1 MSKEIN
7 IKDGKETKN
16 TKDGQPINKDSTSA
30 KPDAQAET
38 YGIRNTLD
46 AITGFGRALS
56 SFSSVATSYI
66 INTKDAGRGLEQMSQ
81 GKLIELADLVHD
93 VFHGDDLL
101 EPPSICTIGSQSAG
115 KSMALN
121 SICGIDILPNGK
133 SIVTRTPVHIRLMH
147 SNLADHIKVEFFEY
161 SNSTDSNAIQKI
173 LSSFKVDLTCP
184 VDQLQPIRDEIE
196 KITERY
202 AGKHKNVVDRPINI
216 RITSP
221 KVPNLSIIDLP
232 GMTNIAL
239 RDKGQ
244 PEDIK
249 HNIERILVRY
259 ISSPRTIIL
268 AIIPSTFDVE
278 ADMGLG
284 LIKQYDKNFD
294 RTIGVLTKTDLL
306 TDSDVERYLINSISK
321 DLQVR
326 YGYFAVRNRS
336 SDEVKNYTVEEGYG
350 LEAKFFTSH
359 PVYSKSEAKD
369 RMGSINLAN
378 RLSAILISHLKACLP
393 SVIEEIRKFDK
404 NLDSR
409 LDEIGRDYPQDAEA
423 KRSVMNIL
431 ISEFQKSYDLSITGR
446 GAEFNTG
453 SQIKKAIGS
462 MKKECSAL
470 NPFIPSIYTDS
481 KIREIIDDY
490 DGIHMT
496 SSAISTGVIEALF
509 QGTED
514 PHPFFNRSASANAL
528 THPSLG
534 NYKGRRISSDSFDG
548 TDKPSRPVVVKSA
561 RPVKSVKHQPA
572 KPKPARPV
580 KTQPVK
586 SANPKPVKSVKPVKE
601 SGSGMFDLFTDSFGL
616 GNEEEQYE
624 DAEIETDESSKADD
638 IEYIEYDYDYNYDHA
653 ETDTD
658 YTGLSSA
665 DYTESDI
672 DVRRCD
678 PLTVLIDPYRTCMRS
693 VQHRLID
700 LASDILGRERF
711 ARFPKLCDRI
721 RDIVSNSIVPRRY
734 QEVIADIEKRII
746 AEKRCIWTDNMEF
759 NTKVLPAVVNSHSNA
774 STNTKSSN
782 TGSGLINPNTI
793 RRVLH
798 EYFKIINSDIM
809 THIHK
814 QIVAFFVMEVVSD
827 VNTGLNDKILDKTTI
842 DVLLEENKD
851 KAAKRAELYSL
862 KKKIDMIKSMI
873 GEMQ

>member
-1 MSKEIN
+1 MSKEID
-7 IKDGKETKN
+7 IKDRKETKN
-16 TKDGQPINKDSTSA
+16 TKDGETIGKDGQPINKDA
-30 KPDAQAET
+30 KDGKSDNQAET
-38 YGIRNTLD
+38 YGIRNTID

-66 INTKDAGRGLEQMSQ
+66 INTKDIGRGLEQMSQ

-161 SNSTDSNAIQKI
+161 SADSNAIQKI
-173 LSSFKVDLTCP
+173 LSSFKVDLSCP
-184 VDQLQPIRDEIE
+184 VDQLQPIRDEIQ

-306 TDSDVERYLINSISK
+306 TDSDVERYLTNSISK

-336 SDEVKNYTVEEGYG
+336 SDEVKNYTVEEGYA
-350 LEAKFFTSH
+350 LEAKFFASH

-481 KIREIIDDY
+481 KILEIIDDY

-534 NYKGRRISSDSFDG
+534 NYRGRHISSDSFDG
-548 TDKPSRPVVVKSA
+548 SDKSSRSV
-561 RPVKSVKHQPA
+561 RSVKTQPA

-586 SANPKPVKSVKPVKE
+586 SASAKPVKSANPAKASR
-601 SGSGMFDLFTDSFGL
+601 SGVFDMFADSFGL

-624 DAEIETDESSKADD
+624 DVEIETDESSKADD
-638 IEYIEYDYDYNYDHA
+638 IEHMAYDNDRAD
-653 ETDTD
+653 TDVD

-665 DYTESDI
+665 DYAESDI

-700 LASDILGRERF
+700 LASDILSRERF

-759 NTKVLPAVVNSHSNA
+759 NTKILPAVVNSHSNA
-774 STNTKSSN
+774 ATKSGPN
-782 TGSGLINPNTI
+782 NNAGAGTINPNTI
-793 RRVLH
+793 RRVLY
-798 EYFKIINSDIM
+798 EYFKIVNSDIM

-873 GEMQ
+873 GQMQ